1 MAMQKKKKAKIEEIL
16 TPDFYS
22 RYSGLLTLSDLSL
35 VITDPTGYILYE
47 FNPTPDFCKCVCQ
60 TEQHMTC
67 PACINA
73 TQEENES
80 GAFVCPNGLCN
91 IIVPIWEENAVVA
104 YVIGGRAYSHETEYQ
119 KYMLDIPKFA
129 ERQKLDPEFV
139 AKTCS
144 MLKTADRQ
152 KIEAH
157 AQLCT
162 YIAQSISRSLTSG
175 MQAPLQSI
183 ERDMLEKKII
193 DLEAKNNSLMVNPH
207 FLFNTLNCIAR
218 IAYFEHAPKT
228 EELIYYLS
236 DLLRYNVQNN
246 QSLHTIQAELDNIE
260 KYLYIQ
266 KARFQSRL
274 QYSINV
280 PEHIRSCRIPN
291 MVLQPVVENALIH
304 GISPKRDGGKID
316 IYAENH
322 GDKIMIFVVDNGNGF
337 DKEVLKRLKEKDP
350 DNSSKMGLRITD
362 RRVKQYYGE
371 EYGLEIVKSDYS
383 GSTVSITISKSLIA
397 R

>member
-1 MAMQKKKKAKIEEIL
+1 MAAKEKQKIEEVL
-16 TPDFYS
+16 NADFYS
-22 RYSGLLTLSDLSL
+22 RYSGLLSLSDLAIMI
-35 VITDPTGYILYE
+35 VDREGKILYE
-47 FNPTPDFCKCVCQ
+47 FIPTPDFCKYVCQ
-60 TEQHMTC
+60 TDQHMVC
-67 PACINA
+67 RACMEH
-73 TQEENES
+73 EEHAS
-80 GAFVCPNGLCN
+80 FVCPNGLHN
-91 IIVPIWEENAVVA
+91 VVVPITEKDVPVA
-104 YVIGGRAYSHETEYQ
+104 YVVGSRVYSKDTEYQ
-119 KYMLDIPKFA
+119 KYMLDIPKLA
-129 ERQKLDPEFV
+129 QLRGLDAEFV

-144 MLKTADRQ
+144 TLKTVEQ
-152 KIEAH
+152 KKIDAH
-157 AQLCT
+157 EQLCT
-162 YIAQSISRSLTSG
+162 YIAQSISRALTEG
-175 MQAPLQSI
+175 MKEVPMQSI
-183 ERDMLEKKII
+183 EKDMLEKKII

-236 DLLRYNVQNN
+236 DLLRYNVQNG

-291 MVLQPVVENALIH
+291 MVLQPVVENALLH
-304 GISPKRDGGKID
+304 GIAPKRDGGKID

-322 GDKIMIFVVDNGNGF
+322 GEKITLFVVDNGNGF
-337 DKEVLKRLKEKDP
+337 PKDVLKHLKEKENAG
-350 DNSSKMGLRITD
+350 NSEMGLRITD
-362 RRVKQYYGE
+362 KRIKQYYGE
-371 EYGLEIVKSDYS
+371 DYGLEIVKSDYS

>member
-1 MAMQKKKKAKIEEIL
+1 MKVSAREKQKIEEVL
-16 TPDFYS
+16 NADFYS
-22 RYSGLLTLSDLSL
+22 RYSGLLALSDLAIMI
-35 VITDPTGYILYE
+35 VDPEGKILYE
-47 FNPTPDFCKCVCQ
+47 FIPTPDFCKYVCQ
-60 TEQHMTC
+60 ADQHVVC
-67 PACINA
+67 RACLEA
-73 TQEENES
+73 MHS
-80 GAFVCPNGLCN
+80 GDANRFVCPNGLIN
-91 IIVPIWEENAVVA
+91 IVVPITEDDFPVA
-104 YVIGGRAYSHETEYQ
+104 YVIGGRVYSQETEYQ
-119 KYMLDIPKFA
+119 KYMLDIPKLA
-129 ERQKLDPEFV
+129 QQHHLDAEFV

-144 MLKTADRQ
+144 MLKTTEKD
-152 KIEAH
+152 KIDAH
-157 AQLCT
+157 EQLCT
-162 YIAQSISRSLTSG
+162 YIAESISRTLNDGLQEVS
-175 MQAPLQSI
+175 MQSI
-183 ERDMLEKKII
+183 EKDMLEKKII

-236 DLLRYNVQNN
+236 DLLRYNVQNG

-280 PEHIRSCRIPN
+280 AEHIRACRIPN

-316 IYAENH
+316 IYAENQ
-322 GDKIMIFVVDNGNGF
+322 GEKITIFVVDNGNGF
-337 DKEVLKRLKEKDP
+337 PKEVLKRLKEKDGAG
-350 DNSSKMGLRITD
+350 SEMGLRITD
-362 RRVKQYYGE
+362 KRIKQYYGE
-371 EYGLEIVKSDYS
+371 DYGLEIVKSDYS
-383 GSTVSITISKSLIA
+383 GSTVSITISKSLIT

>member
-1 MAMQKKKKAKIEEIL
+1 MALKGKKKIEEVL
-16 TPDFYS
+16 TADFYS
-22 RYSGLLTLSDLSL
+22 RYSGLLALSNLAIMIVDL
-35 VITDPTGYILYE
+35 DGKILYE
-47 FNPTPDFCKCVCQ
+47 FIPSPDFCKYVCQ
-60 TEQHMTC
+60 TDQHTVC
-67 PACINA
+67 PACMGCMNGG
-73 TQEENES
+73 QEPS
-80 GAFVCPNGLCN
+80 FVCPNGLKN
-91 IIVPIWEENAVVA
+91 IAVPIQEGDATVA
-104 YVIGGRAYSHETEYQ
+104 YVIGGRVYSHETEYQ
-119 KYMLDIPKFA
+119 KYMLEIPKLA
-129 ERQKLDPEFV
+129 QQRNLDAEFV

-144 MLKTADRQ
+144 MLKTAETE
-152 KIEAH
+152 KINAH
-157 AQLCT
+157 EQLCT
-162 YIAQSISRSLTSG
+162 YIAQSISRALTHGVKEVS
-175 MQAPLQSI
+175 MQSI
-183 ERDMLEKKII
+183 EKDMLERKII
-193 DLEAKNNSLMVNPH
+193 DLEAKNNSVIVNPH

-236 DLLRYNVQNN
+236 DLLRYNVQNEE
-246 QSLHTIQAELDNIE
+246 SLHTIQAELDNIE

-291 MVLQPVVENALIH
+291 MILQPVVENALIH

-322 GDKIMIFVVDNGNGF
+322 GDKITIFVVDNGNGF
-337 DKEVLKRLKEKDP
+337 PKEVLKRLKEKE
-350 DNSSKMGLRITD
+350 NSGNSEMGLRITD
-362 RRVKQYYGE
+362 KRIKQYYGE
-371 EYGLEIVKSDYS
+371 AYGLEVVKSDYS